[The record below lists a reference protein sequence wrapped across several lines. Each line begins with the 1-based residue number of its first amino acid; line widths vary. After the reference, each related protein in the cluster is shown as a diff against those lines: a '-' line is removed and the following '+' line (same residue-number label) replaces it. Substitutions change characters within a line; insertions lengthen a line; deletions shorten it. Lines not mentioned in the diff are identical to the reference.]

1 MRYLTPGDVVL
12 VTGATGAIG
21 FEIAAQAAAEGAI
34 VGIHG
39 TSEASVAAAIERLRA
54 HVPDAS
60 LIAAPGDFR
69 DGAQIEA
76 VVDTVATEGG
86 RLDAVIHC
94 AITGVPG
101 TSGVFLKTDPANYG
115 LFVQYTLGVFQQVC
129 RAAVPHLSARGGT
142 IIAFASDSGR
152 FAAPRQ
158 SMVGAVFGG
167 IMSFVRNLATEVARD
182 KVRIHCI
189 SPTYVENTPIFDTFS
204 KITGRADAARDRAG
218 LGLPS
223 PGDIAPIVLFLCG
236 PGATKITGQIISVN
250 GGLNA

>member
-1 MRYLTPGDVVL
+1 MPYLTAGDVVL

-21 FEIAAQAAAEGAI
+21 FEIAAQAAADGAI
-34 VGIHG
+34 VGVHG
-39 TSEASVAAAIERLRA
+39 SSDASVANAIERLRER
-54 HVPDAS
+54 VPRGTF
-60 LIAAPGDFR
+60 IPTPGDFR
-69 DGAQIEA
+69 DGAQIES
-76 VVDTVATEGG
+76 VVAKIVREGG

-115 LFVQYTLGVFQQVC
+115 LFVQYTLGVFQQLC
-129 RAAVPHLSARGGT
+129 RAAVPHMAERGGT
-142 IIAFASDSGR
+142 IIGFASDSGR

-182 KVRIHCI
+182 GVRIHCI

-204 KITGRADAARDRAG
+204 KITGRAEAARARAG

-223 PGDIAPIVLFLCG
+223 PADIAPVTLFLCG
-236 PGATKITGQIISVN
+236 PGASKITGQIISVN